1 MLLHLF
7 YLLRTRSIL
16 FLSHSLKVI
25 LTKGKLSGTLL
36 IMRIIEI
43 QNLAINQETWLL
55 PLLPAEVLQSGL
67 GPQHKKGTE
76 LLGWIQRSP

>member
-1 MLLHLF
+1 
-7 YLLRTRSIL
+7 
-16 FLSHSLKVI
+16 
-25 LTKGKLSGTLL
+25 
-36 IMRIIEI
+36 MRIIEI

-76 LLGWIQRSP
+76 EPMRMHRELEHLSCGDSLRAGGVRPGGEKASGRTHGVLAAPR